1 MNCFTFQTFG
11 TGGAVDVSPLNPF
24 EDTVDVPSLVYL
36 LVASRAVPREQLVP
50 ELRED
55 QIELVAGFD
64 FDAVGR
70 VGPLVEVEAEL
81 EWVSGQIHA

>member
-1 MNCFTFQTFG
+1 MRVVYIST
-11 TGGAVDVSPLNPF
+11 LNPL
-24 EDTVDVPSLVYL
+24 EYAINVASLVYL
-36 LVASRAVPREQLVP
+36 LIASCAIPREKHIS
-50 ELRED
+50 ELGED
-55 QIELVAGFD
+55 QIKFVASLD